1 MTRDLEIDLRRGEEC
16 LINGDLRT
24 HVSDL
29 DLGRDLRENTEE
41 VGSLQWAGGNIYRMR
56 TIVEVPKDPLNSHRC
71 KIKPIGKIANDQ
83 RRPKTTILHLSERGR
98 GGVEGIEGTVNEKKG
113 WSL

>member
-24 HVSDL
+24 HVSHL

-56 TIVEVPKDPLNSHRC
+56 TIVEVPKEP
-71 KIKPIGKIANDQ
+71 
-83 RRPKTTILHLSERGR
+83 
-98 GGVEGIEGTVNEKKG
+98 
-113 WSL
+113 